1 VSPAPG
7 QGGAAQRS
15 EPRPER
21 GCDSA
26 GQAGVIGGAMLEKSK
41 VADQLNDAR
50 RSSLTLTQ
58 RKRGPSM
65 KALQIGSY
73 SVIVLAWLLS
83 AAKGAALSRT
93 KT

>member
-1 VSPAPG
+1 
-7 QGGAAQRS
+7 
-15 EPRPER
+15 
-21 GCDSA
+21 
-26 GQAGVIGGAMLEKSK
+26 MLEKSK

-50 RSSLTLTQ
+50 RSSLTLSQ
-58 RKRGPSM
+58 RERGPSM